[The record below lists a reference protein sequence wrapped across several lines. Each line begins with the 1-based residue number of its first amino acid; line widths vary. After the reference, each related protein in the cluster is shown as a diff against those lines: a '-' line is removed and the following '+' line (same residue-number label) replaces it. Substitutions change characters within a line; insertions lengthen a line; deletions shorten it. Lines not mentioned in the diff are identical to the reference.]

1 MIKTIKRLLPE
12 KWKRDVKDHLGVP
25 SLHKT
30 LKHLKTI
37 GFRPTAVIRGG
48 AYDGPWLKIF

>member
-12 KWKRDVKDHLGVP
+12 KWKRNVKDHLGVP

-30 LKHLKTI
+30 LKHLKSI
-37 GFRPTAVIRGG
+37 GFMPDVVIDGG
-48 AYDGPWLKIF
+48 AYE